1 MTLTGNQKK
10 SLRLKISRSSSVKKV
25 LPLNHQYSVAS
36 GVFSGLDETISMR
49 LNQYGRYEY
58 QSVDVLS
65 EKRLENLNRLD
76 LMSDLSDNEDV
87 LGRTLFGNVKG
98 IRHNKTLGYYTD
110 LYAGYVNE
118 GTYREK
124 GTSGGFGT
132 WLLCELLKTNEID
145 GVIHVHAVEPEKS
158 DGVLFKYHISRTE
171 GDVRKGA
178 KARYYPMELSKVL
191 LEVKKVPGRYAIVGI
206 SDFITEIRLLCEAD
220 PVFKERIVFTIGL
233 FNAHQKSTK
242 YAEALAWHVGI
253 KPGDLESID
262 FRVKNPHNMAWNY
275 QCSMEGRI
283 GAEKVSV
290 TKDMTE
296 FPIHPWNLGFFKS
309 KFSDFTDNAFN
320 ELADITLGDAWLHEY
335 AQDYRGTNI
344 LVVRNPT
351 ISNIIKRALDEG
363 RIILDELSEETIISS
378 QGMLTHL
385 IDELPYRLYRNRST
399 APKKRTEPSLD
410 IPYLR
415 RRVQDLRAR
424 VLSKNDAVYLEAVR
438 SGDYEMYRRFVDK
451 HLALNEGIYKLID
464 IKRKGVWSIVAEK
477 AAPIKSKASAIV
489 RRVNAPTRIRRV
501 GALLRN
507 RRFDGAIV
515 SLNDDFNYGNILQ
528 RFALQT
534 FLKQHD
540 LHYVQLAVYTHYLA
554 SVRDKNLKN
563 SLAEFSQEY
572 IETVPFDPTESSGYK
587 SYIVGSDQVW
597 RNHWSE
603 DIEHD
608 YLPYWLHFVGRRVKS
623 KRVSYAASF
632 GVNNLYDARII
643 DDVLY
648 SVKPLLDKF
657 DAISVREGDG
667 LRLVDEIAGRSVG
680 ARVVV
685 DPTLLL
691 ASKDYSSLIDDS
703 SYKDVE
709 IGGVFSYILD
719 LATSKTRIIENVA
732 SRLKTDATIFTAD
745 ATKQLEPMELWL
757 KGFRDAQFAVTDS
770 FHGAVFSIINET
782 DFVILA
788 NGDRG
793 LSRVENLLDIVG
805 ISRDRLVFPEEVG
818 KKFDASKLKPID
830 WTVVTKRIG
839 DLRKDSGNWL
849 LSNLK

>member
-1 MTLTGNQKK
+1 MKK
-10 SLRLKISRSSSVKKV
+10 I

-58 QSVDVLS
+58 QSAGVLI
-65 EKRLENLNRLD
+65 EKRLESLNRLD
-76 LMSDLSDNEDV
+76 LMSDFSDNEDV
-87 LGRTLFGNVKG
+87 LGKKLFGDIKG
-98 IRHNKTLGYYTD
+98 IRHNKTLGYYAD

-118 GTYREK
+118 GSYREK

-132 WLLCELLKTNEID
+132 WILCELLDTGEID
-145 GVIHVHAVEPEKS
+145 GVIHVHAVNPDKN
-158 DGVLFKYHISRTE
+158 DGVLFRYHISRTE
-171 GDVRKGA
+171 DDVKKGA

-191 LEVKKVPGRYAIVGI
+191 REVKEVPGRYAIVGI

-262 FRVKNPHNMAWNY
+262 FRVKNPYNMAWNY
-275 QCSMEGRI
+275 QCSIEGRV

-290 TKDMTE
+290 TKDMAD

-344 LVVRNPT
+344 LVVRNPK
-351 ISNIIKRALDEG
+351 IAKMIKRALGEG
-363 RIILDELSEETIISS
+363 RITLDELSEDTIISS
-378 QGMLTHL
+378 QGMLSHL

-399 APKKRTEPSLD
+399 APLKRTKPALE

-415 RRVQDLRAR
+415 RRVQDLRAQ
-424 VLSKNDAVYLEAVR
+424 VLSGNDAVYLAATR
-438 SGDYEMYRRFVDK
+438 SGDYEIYRRFVDK
-451 HLALNEGIYKLID
+451 YLALNESIYKLIEFKKKGILKAVAD
-464 IKRKGVWSIVAEK
+464 KTGTIKRRAGAF
-477 AAPIKSKASAIV
+477 V
-489 RRVNAPTRIRRV
+489 RRVNAPMRIRRV
-501 GALLRN
+501 SALLRN
-507 RRFDGAIV
+507 RRVDGAIV
-515 SLNDDFNYGNILQ
+515 SLNDDFNYGNVMQ
-528 RFALQT
+528 RYALQT

-540 LHYVQLAVYTHYLA
+540 LYYVQLAVYTHYLA
-554 SVRDKNLKN
+554 SVRDKNLQN
-563 SLAEFSQEY
+563 SLIEFSRAH
-572 IETVPFDPTESSGYK
+572 IETTPFDSTGSSGYK
-587 SYIVGSDQVW
+587 NYIVGSDQVW

-623 KRVSYAASF
+623 NRVSYAASF

-648 SVKPLLDKF
+648 SVKPLLEKF

-667 LRLVDEIAGRSVG
+667 LRLIDEIAGRSVG

-691 ASKDYSSLIDDS
+691 VSGDYSSLIDNS
-703 SYKDVE
+703 SYKDAQ

-719 LATSKTRIIENVA
+719 LATPKTRIVGNIA
-732 SRLKTDATIFTAD
+732 SRLDTDATIFTAD

-770 FHGAVFSIINET
+770 FHGAVFSIINKT

-793 LSRVENLLDIVG
+793 LSRVENLLDIAG
-805 ISRDRLVFPEEVG
+805 ISRDRLVYPEEVD
-818 KKFDASKLKPID
+818 KKFDASKLEPID
-830 WTVVTKRIG
+830 WDGVTKRVC

-849 LSNLK
+849 LGNLK